1 MLLQAFSYGA
11 VLDRMIRE
19 SSPSVPADSALE
31 RLPTEE
37 VVRLVE
43 SGQADAEL
51 AALSASQCP
60 EICEAAQARARILRK
75 GLQWP

>member
-19 SSPSVPADSALE
+19 SSPSPPASSSLDQ
-31 RLPTEE
+31 LPTEE
-37 VVRLVE
+37 AVRLVE
-43 SGQADAEL
+43 SGAADAEL
-51 AALSASQCP
+51 AALAASQCQ